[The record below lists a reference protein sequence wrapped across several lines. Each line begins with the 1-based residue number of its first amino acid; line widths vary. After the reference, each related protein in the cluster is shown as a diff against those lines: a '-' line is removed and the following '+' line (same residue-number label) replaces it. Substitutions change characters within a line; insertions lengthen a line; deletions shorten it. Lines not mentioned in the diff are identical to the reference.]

1 MDELAKQV
9 KSDLLRTLLWTVIS
23 LGAAIAVVFL
33 AW

>member
-9 KSDLLRTLLWTVIS
+9 KSDMLRTLIWTIVS
-23 LGAAIAVVFL
+23 LGAAIAVVYM